1 MKRFIAVS
9 LFVGVMGIAGDA
21 LPEGAKLTAPHTYSY
36 TDAQGKKWIYRQ
48 TPFGLSKYSADDV
61 QPAAE
66 TTDKNPP
73 VATDLGDSV
82 RFERKTPFG
91 SNVWT
96 KKKTELTPDEKALV
110 APESPEK
117 K

>member
-1 MKRFIAVS
+1 MKKFIAVS
-9 LFVGVMGIAGDA
+9 LLVGVMGIAGDG

-36 TDAQGKKWIYRQ
+36 TDAQGKKWVYRQ
-48 TPFGLSKYSADDV
+48 TPFGLSKYSADDAG
-61 QPAAE
+61 PAAE
-66 TTDKNPP
+66 PKDKNPA
-73 VATDLGDSV
+73 VATDLGDTV

-96 KKKTELTPDEKALV
+96 KKKTELTSEEKALV
-110 APESPEK
+110 APESSEK